1 MRRYTLAINNREFI
15 VDVDALSA
23 DSFSVS
29 VGGESYEVSLSS
41 EENLSGATIT
51 PGLTPGLVPAL
62 QPATEQHGSAAK
74 TVAHI
79 RTEPTSGE
87 PPATATTVTPAP
99 RKPARGKGS
108 LTAPMPGVI
117 LEVNVKAG
125 DTVERGQQIA
135 ILDAMKMHNVIGA
148 PRAGIIAE
156 VCVAAGQNVDHGDPL
171 IKFQED

>member
-51 PGLTPGLVPAL
+51 PGLVPAL
-62 QPATEQHGSAAK
+62 QPVTDKREGAAK
-74 TVAHI
+74 TVARI
-79 RTEPTSGE
+79 RNEPPSGE
-87 PPATATTVTPAP
+87 PPSTATTATPTP

-125 DTVERGQQIA
+125 DTVERGQQVA

-156 VCVAAGQNVDHGDPL
+156 VFVAAGQNVDHGDPL

>member
-51 PGLTPGLVPAL
+51 PGLKPIPQPG
-62 QPATEQHGSAAK
+62 TDKHGGAAE
-74 TVAHI
+74 TVTRI
-79 RTEPTSGE
+79 RNEPPSGE
-87 PPATATTVTPAP
+87 LPATATTATPAP

-117 LEVNVKAG
+117 LEVNVKTG
-125 DTVERGQQIA
+125 DEVKRGQQIA